1 MSYLLDALK
10 QSEQHDEASAHDRN
24 AEQLK
29 QQQELQRYR
38 FIAISLGLLVAFLL
52 TLMAG
57 FSIGKWLQTNHLNAP
72 EQVATNVDEQAV
84 EAVAKAPATVEPAQ
98 STPAQSNPV
107 QTDLAQVNPTQTN
120 PAQVASTQPIP
131 QQQFVQPQQ
140 YQQAAGQYQWVQV
153 PVNNMPT
160 YPQGQPMLV
169 QTPNGYQQVYA
180 APPQYNPNTMQM
192 QPTINN
198 SASNIDMSK
207 YKVLGKPMGEPA
219 REQTK
224 PAATVSD
231 EELETV
237 PTALKD
243 AFARAIEDTQDTK
256 PHQITQGTKN
266 SSYAEPIEL
275 LPDALLAII
284 PDIKYQAHI
293 YSSSPDKRWVK
304 LNNRE
309 LYEGDSIG
317 DLRVL
322 EITPEQTVLSFDDY
336 EFSLKALQDWPN

>member
-72 EQVATNVDEQAV
+72 EQVATTVDKQAV
-84 EAVAKAPATVEPAQ
+84 EPAEKAPTTVEPEQ
-98 STPAQSNPV
+98 SIPAPTNP
-107 QTDLAQVNPTQTN
+107 AQVNPTQTS
-120 PAQVASTQPIP
+120 PTQVASTQPIP

-153 PVNNMPT
+153 PVNNMPS

-180 APPQYNPNTMQM
+180 APQQQYNPNTMQM
-192 QPTINN
+192 QPTINT
-198 SASNIDMSK
+198 SANNIDMSK
-207 YKVLGKPMGEPA
+207 YKVLGKPIGEPA
-219 REQTK
+219 SEKAK
-224 PAATVSD
+224 PATASD

-243 AFARAIEDTQDTK
+243 AFARAIEDTQDTR

-266 SSYAEPIEL
+266 SSYAQPIEL

-293 YSSSPDKRWVK
+293 YSSSQDKRWVK

-336 EFSLKALQDWPN
+336 EFSLKALQDWPE

>member
-72 EQVATNVDEQAV
+72 EQEVTTVQEQSV
-84 EAVAKAPATVEPAQ
+84 EPADDKTPVPATVKPEQ
-98 STPAQSNPV
+98 SIPVQTNPV
-107 QTDLAQVNPTQTN
+107 QTS
-120 PAQVASTQPIP
+120 PAQVVSTQPMSQP
-131 QQQFVQPQQ
+131 QFVQPQQ
-140 YQQAAGQYQWVQV
+140 YQQAAGQFQWVQV
-153 PVNNMPT
+153 PVNTAPA

-169 QTPNGYQQVYA
+169 QTSNGYQQVYA
-180 APPQYNPNTMQM
+180 AGQPQYNPNTIQM
-192 QPTINN
+192 QPSINN

-219 REQTK
+219 REQAK
-224 PAATVSD
+224 PATTVSD

-243 AFARAIEDTQDTK
+243 AFARAIEDTQDTRA
-256 PHQITQGTKN
+256 HEVTQGTKN
-266 SSYAEPIEL
+266 SSYVQPIEL
-275 LPDALLAII
+275 LPDALLALI
-284 PDIKYQAHI
+284 PAIKYQAHI

-309 LYEGDSIG
+309 LYEGDSVG

-336 EFSLKALQDWPN
+336 EFSLKALQDWPD

>member
-72 EQVATNVDEQAV
+72 EQEVTTVQDQSV
-84 EAVAKAPATVEPAQ
+84 EPTDDKTPVPATVKPEQ
-98 STPAQSNPV
+98 SIPV
-107 QTDLAQVNPTQTN
+107 QTS
-120 PAQVASTQPIP
+120 PAQVASTQPMSQP
-131 QQQFVQPQQ
+131 QFVQPQQ

-153 PVNNMPT
+153 PVNTAPA

-180 APPQYNPNTMQM
+180 AGQPQYNLNTMQM
-192 QPTINN
+192 QPNINN

-219 REQTK
+219 REQAE
-224 PAATVSD
+224 PATTVSD

-256 PHQITQGTKN
+256 PHQVTQGTKN

-275 LPDALLAII
+275 LPDALLALI

-309 LYEGDSIG
+309 LYEGDSVG
-317 DLRVL
+317 GLRVL

-336 EFSLKALQDWPN
+336 EFSLKALQDWPD

>member
-72 EQVATNVDEQAV
+72 EQVATTV
-84 EAVAKAPATVEPAQ
+84 ESQLVEPANEKIPAAVTLKPEQ
-98 STPAQSNPV
+98 STPEQA
-107 QTDLAQVNPTQTN
+107 AAAQTN
-120 PAQVASTQPIP
+120 PAQVASAQPTP
-131 QQQFVQPQQ
+131 PPQFVQPQQ
-140 YQQAAGQYQWVQV
+140 YQQATGQYQWVQV
-153 PVNNMPT
+153 PVNNMPS

-180 APPQYNPNTMQM
+180 APQQQYNPNTMQM
-192 QPTINN
+192 QPTINT
-198 SASNIDMSK
+198 SANNIDMSK
-207 YKVLGKPMGEPA
+207 YKVLGKPIGEPA
-219 REQTK
+219 SEKAK
-224 PAATVSD
+224 PATASD

-243 AFARAIEDTQDTK
+243 AFARAIEDTQDTR

-266 SSYAEPIEL
+266 SSYAQPIEL

-293 YSSSPDKRWVK
+293 YSSSQDKRWVK

-336 EFSLKALQDWPN
+336 EFSLKALQDWPE

>member
-57 FSIGKWLQTNHLNAP
+57 FSIGKWLQKNHFNTP
-72 EQVATNVDEQAV
+72 EQVVTTVQDQSV
-84 EAVAKAPATVEPAQ
+84 EPADDKTPVPATVKPEQ
-98 STPAQSNPV
+98 SIPVQTNPV
-107 QTDLAQVNPTQTN
+107 QTS
-120 PAQVASTQPIP
+120 PAQVASTQPMSQP
-131 QQQFVQPQQ
+131 QFVQPQQ

-153 PVNNMPT
+153 PVNTAPA

-180 APPQYNPNTMQM
+180 APQQQYNPNAVQM
-192 QPTINN
+192 QPMINN

-207 YKVLGKPMGEPA
+207 YKVLGKPIGEPTS
-219 REQTK
+219 EKSK
-224 PAATVSD
+224 PEATVSD

-237 PTALKD
+237 PTALKN
-243 AFARAIEDTQDTK
+243 AFARAIEDTQSTQS
-256 PHQITQGTKN
+256 HQVTQGTKN

-275 LPDALLAII
+275 LPDALLALM
-284 PDIKYQAHI
+284 PEIKYQAHI

-336 EFSLKALQDWPN
+336 EFSLKALQDWPE

>member
-57 FSIGKWLQTNHLNAP
+57 FSIGKWLQTNYLTAP
-72 EQVATNVDEQAV
+72 EQLAS
-84 EAVAKAPATVEPAQ
+84 TVEPQPTDEKTAAAVTLEPEQ
-98 STPAQSNPV
+98 PAAV
-107 QTDLAQVNPTQTN
+107 QTSPAQTN
-120 PAQVASTQPIP
+120 PAQVASTQPISQP
-131 QQQFVQPQQ
+131 QFSQPQQ
-140 YQQAAGQYQWVQV
+140 YQQGAGQYQWVQV
-153 PVNNMPT
+153 PVNNMPA
-160 YPQGQPMLV
+160 YPQGQPTLV

>member
-1 MSYLLDALK
+1 
-10 QSEQHDEASAHDRN
+10 
-24 AEQLK
+24 
-29 QQQELQRYR
+29 
-38 FIAISLGLLVAFLL
+38 
-52 TLMAG
+52 MA
-57 FSIGKWLQTNHLNAP
+57 T
-72 EQVATNVDEQAV
+72 TVDKQAV
-84 EAVAKAPATVEPAQ
+84 EPAEKAPTTVEPEQ
-98 STPAQSNPV
+98 STPAPTNP
-107 QTDLAQVNPTQTN
+107 AQVNPTQTS
-120 PAQVASTQPIP
+120 PTQVASTQPIP

-153 PVNNMPT
+153 PVNNMPS

-180 APPQYNPNTMQM
+180 APQQQYNPNTMQM
-192 QPTINN
+192 QPTINT
-198 SASNIDMSK
+198 SANNIDMSK
-207 YKVLGKPMGEPA
+207 YKVLGKPIGEPTSEKA
-219 REQTK
+219 K
-224 PAATVSD
+224 PATASD

-243 AFARAIEDTQDTK
+243 AFARAIEDTQDTR
-256 PHQITQGTKN
+256 PHQVTQGTKN
-266 SSYAEPIEL
+266 SSYAQPIEL
-275 LPDALLAII
+275 LPDALLALI

-309 LYEGDSIG
+309 LYEGDSVG

-336 EFSLKALQDWPN
+336 EFSLKALQDWPE

>member
-57 FSIGKWLQTNHLNAP
+57 FSIGKWLQTNYLTAP
-72 EQVATNVDEQAV
+72 EQVATTVDEQAV
-84 EAVAKAPATVEPAQ
+84 EPAEKAPATVEPEQ
-98 STPAQSNPV
+98 STPAP
-107 QTDLAQVNPTQTN
+107 
-120 PAQVASTQPIP
+120 VASTQPIP

-169 QTPNGYQQVYA
+169 QTPNGYQQVYTT
-180 APPQYNPNTMQM
+180 PPHNPNTMQM
-192 QPTINN
+192 QPSINN

-219 REQTK
+219 REQAK

-243 AFARAIEDTQDTK
+243 AFARAIEDTQDTR
-256 PHQITQGTKN
+256 PHQVTQGTKN
-266 SSYAEPIEL
+266 SSYAQPIEL
-275 LPDALLAII
+275 LPDALLALI

-309 LYEGDSIG
+309 LYEGDSVG

-336 EFSLKALQDWPN
+336 EFSLKALQDWPE

>member
-57 FSIGKWLQTNHLNAP
+57 FSIGKWLQTNHLTTP
-72 EQVATNVDEQAV
+72 EQVTSSVEPQSTLPADEQA
-84 EAVAKAPATVEPAQ
+84 A
-98 STPAQSNPV
+98 TPAKKELEQV
-107 QTDLAQVNPTQTN
+107 AQVVANPTQTN
-120 PAQVASTQPIP
+120 PAPVASTQPVP

-219 REQTK
+219 REQAK
-224 PAATVSD
+224 PAAND

-243 AFARAIEDTQDTK
+243 AFARAIEDTQDTR

-284 PDIKYQAHI
+284 PEIKYQAHI

-317 DLRVL
+317 ELRVL

-336 EFSLKALQDWPN
+336 EFSLKALQDWPQ

>member
-10 QSEQHDEASAHDRN
+10 QSEQHDEASVHDRN

-72 EQVATNVDEQAV
+72 EQVATTVDKQAV
-84 EAVAKAPATVEPAQ
+84 EPAEKAPTTVEPEQ
-98 STPAQSNPV
+98 STPAPTNP
-107 QTDLAQVNPTQTN
+107 AQVNPTQTS
-120 PAQVASTQPIP
+120 PTQVASTQPIP

-153 PVNNMPT
+153 PVNNMPS

-180 APPQYNPNTMQM
+180 APQQQYNPNTMQM
-192 QPTINN
+192 QPTINT
-198 SASNIDMSK
+198 SANNIDMSK
-207 YKVLGKPMGEPA
+207 YKVLGKPIGEPA
-219 REQTK
+219 SEKAK
-224 PAATVSD
+224 PATASD

-243 AFARAIEDTQDTK
+243 AFARAIEDTQDTR

-266 SSYAEPIEL
+266 SSYAQPIEL

-293 YSSSPDKRWVK
+293 YSSSQDKRWVK

-336 EFSLKALQDWPN
+336 EFSLKALQDWPE